1 MEKVTKENKRNGE
14 ILLGFR
20 KQNKITQSEL
30 GNMIGR
36 DSRDISKYEKGFRAI
51 PQSAVDLL
59 NDKYHL
65 KLKSTG
71 KVYKVVSTTRNFV
84 VEYSPKKSTKSVKT
98 TKSAKKVKSSGV
110 TTTTTT
116 TKPKTFAERLIAVRE
131 SLGLTQKSFAKKY
144 GFKLSRLEGLEKGRT
159 TSVDVN
165 SLSKLSKVTDIVSL
179 VK

>member
-1 MEKVTKENKRNGE
+1 METITKENKRNGE

-30 GNMIGR
+30 GKMIGR

-59 NDKYHL
+59 NDNYHL

-84 VEYSPKKSTKSVKT
+84 VEYTPKKSVKT
-98 TKSAKKVKSSGV
+98 TKSVKKVKAGGV
-110 TTTTTT
+110 STTTTTQ
-116 TKPKTFAERLIAVRE
+116 PKTFAERLVALRE
-131 SLGLTQKSFAKKY
+131 SLGLSQKSFAKKY

-159 TSVDVN
+159 SYIGVS

-179 VK
+179 IK

>member
-30 GNMIGR
+30 GKMIGR

-59 NDKYHL
+59 NDNYHL

-84 VEYSPKKSTKSVKT
+84 VEYTPKKSV
-98 TKSAKKVKSSGV
+98 KSAKSEKKTVKSSGV

-131 SLGLTQKSFAKKY
+131 SLGLSQKSFAKKY

-159 TSVDVN
+159 SYIGVS
-165 SLSKLSKVTDIVSL
+165 SLSKLSKVTDIVDL
-179 VK
+179 IK